1 MTLKAGVDN
10 ALYHGM
16 AFKEGRNPHRVLA
29 MLFNADIKSFET
41 AVDKESFKRPE
52 NRTGHI
58 LKAEQVA
65 LIDEFLCACRHARNN
80 IAVTVK
86 ILGCAVDN
94 NIRTEIE
101 GTLEVRCCKRVVNNN
116 LCIGAILMRD
126 LGDCG
131 NVNELE
137 VRVRGRFKIESLCV
151 GTNRSANGIEILEIN
166 KGDFNTVAGQSM
178 GKEGESAAVKRV
190 IRKQMVSRM
199 EHGPHNGCYRT
210 HAACHCHARF
220 GMFKSSKLFADFCR
234 VGIAETG
241 VEEASTSRSKSL
253 LTSAVDA

>member
-1 MTLKAGVDN
+1 MCHGCRVLNEGFGIAEADCNGAELEGIYKFRTLLTGCVQLKGDNAAEAAVHLLLCKLVTGMTLKAGVDN

-94 NIRTEIE
+94 DIRTEIE

-131 NVNELE
+131 NVDELE

-151 GTNRSANGIEILEIN
+151 GTNRSANGIEIPRN
-166 KGDFNTVAGQSM
+166 QQG
-178 GKEGESAAVKRV
+178 
-190 IRKQMVSRM
+190 
-199 EHGPHNGCYRT
+199 
-210 HAACHCHARF
+210 
-220 GMFKSSKLFADFCR
+220 
-234 VGIAETG
+234 
-241 VEEASTSRSKSL
+241 
-253 LTSAVDA
+253 